1 MSIEHTRSILKVL
14 NDALEG
20 KTNGELKMELAKFDE
35 IVSRGNVSYYEEGGT
50 PDFLLCLNTKILNK
64 TNGIM
69 ETHCISSISCTII
82 GQSITISSKTHP
94 MYERKKY
101 NLLLRSAMV
110 LLAQRMQNTESE
122 PITEVTSQALSSVSA
137 YSMIKYFNAKVD
149 GLQDYLEANEI
160 PEITKEVI
168 DDYLENKEDNS
179 DEDDLDSDM
188 DSQERDEFAA
198 SAPNFGAILI
208 LKINV
213 NDAEIIAKA
222 RQTYDYAVAH
232 IMPPRGGGRKHRK
245 TRKTRKSRK
254 TRKTRKTRKSRK

>member
-1 MSIEHTRSILKVL
+1 MSIVNTRSILKGL

-20 KTNGELKMELAKFDE
+20 KTNGELKMELGPFSD

-50 PDFLLCLNTKILNK
+50 PDFLLCLNTKIRNK

-94 MYERKKY
+94 MYEGKKY

-110 LLAQRMQNTESE
+110 LLAPRMQNTESE
-122 PITEVTSQALSSVSA
+122 SITEVTSQALSSISA

-160 PEITKEVI
+160 PKITKEVI
-168 DDYLENKEDNS
+168 ES
-179 DEDDLDSDM
+179 
-188 DSQERDEFAA
+188 
-198 SAPNFGAILI
+198 IV
-208 LKINV
+208 INNLV
-213 NDAEIIAKA
+213 
-222 RQTYDYAVAH
+222 
-232 IMPPRGGGRKHRK
+232 
-245 TRKTRKSRK
+245 
-254 TRKTRKTRKSRK
+254 